1 MSLNTALA
9 LLPNLFVLHL
19 EQNTISKLE
28 PPGLLSSVTPHLK
41 ELYLT
46 NNSIASVAK
55 GALDSAF
62 LTTLHLDS
70 NQLTEIPTR
79 ALVVAPNLEELSLSK
94 NLIPFLGPKAF
105 APLSQSLKRLHMDHM
120 GIEKVRQIF
129 LLGIKTLHIRL
140 HHVNIGTIK

>member
-1 MSLNTALA
+1 M
-9 LLPNLFVLHL
+9 LHL
-19 EQNTISKLE
+19 EQNAISKLE
-28 PPGLLSSVTPHLK
+28 PTGLLTSVAPHLK

-70 NQLTEIPTR
+70 NQLKEIPTH
-79 ALVVAPNLEELSLSK
+79 ALMVAPNLEELNLSK

-105 APLSQSLKRLHMDHM
+105 LHLSQSLKRLHMDYM
-120 GIEKVRQIF
+120 DIEKVRQF
-129 LLGIKTLHIRL
+129 FFA
-140 HHVNIGTIK
+140 